1 MQNYLKS
8 NQRAKDRSVFSV
20 LFHVSLS
27 HDCSA
32 GGGAVG
38 INDC

>member
-1 MQNYLKS
+1 MQKYLKS
-8 NQRAKDRSVFSV
+8 NQGARDGSVFSV

-27 HDCSA
+27 HDYSA

-38 INDC
+38 VNDF